1 MSDPEF
7 RKVDLAYFR
16 YHIVPKFEALHWE
29 EVGRDKRY
37 KPDLLWEQYELLEK
51 LGMLHILAMLLDGA
65 PEGYFVG
72 ILSPHLH
79 YRKMQIFLSDMFYM
93 SEKCRAMHGV
103 KLFREAEKMARA
115 VGAHKMHVVYKTYKS
130 IEPIMR
136 RLKFQQ
142 VEVVAVK
149 NLEA

>member
-1 MSDPEF
+1 MSGPTF
-7 RKVDLAYFR
+7 HRANLAYFR
-16 YHIVPKFEALHWE
+16 AEIIPRFEMVHWQ

-37 KPDLLWEQYELLEK
+37 KPDLLWEQYEMLERM
-51 LGMLHILAMLLDGA
+51 GMLHILVMLIDGE

-72 ILSPHLH
+72 LLSPHLH
-79 YRKMQIFLSDMFYM
+79 YRSMKIFLSDMFYV

-115 VGAHKMHVVYKTYKS
+115 VGAQKMHVVYKTYKS

-136 RLKFQQ
+136 RLKFQS

-149 NLEA
+149 NLEN